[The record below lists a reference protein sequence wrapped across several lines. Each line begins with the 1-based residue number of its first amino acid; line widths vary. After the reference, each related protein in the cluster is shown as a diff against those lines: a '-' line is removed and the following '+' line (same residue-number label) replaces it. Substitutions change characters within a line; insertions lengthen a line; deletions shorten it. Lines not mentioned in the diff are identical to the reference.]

1 MTTPEERQRAQAE
14 TRELLRELCD
24 AKLMPD
30 VPARLRHRAEGLLC
44 HLASPGEIRDIVEM
58 VLRLL
63 QAERER
69 DEYRAA
75 AMVVTRRLLARVA
88 LALAVA
94 LTAGIL
100 VGEWAAR

>member
-1 MTTPEERQRAQAE
+1 MTTPEGRQRAQAE

-24 AKLMPD
+24 PKLTPG
-30 VPARLRHRAEGLLC
+30 VPERLRNRAEGLLR
-44 HLASPGEIRDIVEM
+44 HVASAGEIRDVVEM

-69 DEYRAA
+69 DGYRVAA
-75 AMVVTRRLLARVA
+75 LRVTRRLLARAAV
-88 LALAVA
+88 ALAVA

-100 VGEWAAR
+100 VGEWVSP